1 MQRLRARA
9 QQAEAAGSSSFC
21 NPAALHNAVV
31 LRLVILDEAIATSN
45 QAIVDSAYGTLYDT
59 TRRAL
64 ACMPADP
71 FAWLTLFWL
80 DVTKRGVRAENANY
94 LRLSY
99 ALGPNESWIALW
111 RNKLAFSL
119 FERLPTDLSDDAL
132 DEFIKLVD
140 TGQLYSETATIFS
153 TATPAVQSRIV
164 ERLKTTKPIYRNMF
178 ARMLY
183 DRGWTSISRIRRY
196 RVCDVGSDSHARHPR
211 QSAERQLSRPFCA
224 DSNSAFNCWAKLTR
238 VLPAGVQI
246 MLHSLANRMP
256 DGLQIACPT
265 VI

>member
-1 MQRLRARA
+1 MISTSFRVATAHFSVRSAVCLLGLGAIAWGGLALPLFWQQEPVNQVVSGVLQGHAYKMQWLLSTA
-9 QQAEAAGSSSFC
+9 QKADAVGSSSFC

-71 FAWLTLFWL
+71 FAWLTLFRL
-80 DVTKRGVRAENANY
+80 DVTKRGVQAENANY

-140 TGQLYSETATIFS
+140 TGQLYSEAATIFS
-153 TATPAVQSRIV
+153 TATPAVQSSIV
-164 ERLKTTKPIYRNMF
+164 ARLKTTKPIYRNMF
-178 ARMLY
+178 ARAVDDL
-183 DRGWTSISRIRRY
+183 DLDANIL
-196 RVCDVGSDSHARHPR
+196 HAGG
-211 QSAERQLSRPFCA
+211 LDSRPP
-224 DSNSAFNCWAKLTR
+224 WR
-238 VLPAGVQI
+238 
-246 MLHSLANRMP
+246 R
-256 DGLQIACPT
+256 
-265 VI
+265 